1 MADLAASGA
10 RGDMRHVVAR
20 LERLPYCSWH
30 TKMRLIICTAWFF
43 DAFDS
48 IAIAYVL
55 PPLIGMWH
63 MTPQQ
68 IGSLIGIGFA
78 GQLVGAVGFGW
89 LAERWGRRR
98 SMLATLL
105 IFSLGALACA
115 GAPNY
120 DALWWLR
127 FIQGIGLGGEIPLMA
142 AYLNEFAKAEGRGRF
157 SLSVQVLFS
166 IGLLFVAIVSVY
178 VVPHWGWRWMFI
190 IGAIPALIAI
200 PMRSVLPESPR
211 WLASQGRNDEADQ
224 ALSRIETIAVHDGKP
239 VPALPADLPNVAE
252 AKPRIAELFKGMY
265 LRRTLSVWL
274 LWIGAYFVSYGIT
287 AWMPSLFRTVYKLG
301 VEQSLTYGLIMS
313 GIGLCGA
320 FSAVYLID
328 AIGRRRLLMLS
339 LGCCC
344 VPLIAFGFL
353 PQLSAAGTLA
363 LATAGFFCLSLSLIS
378 LATYTAEIY
387 PTHLRAL
394 GGGVASAWQR
404 GASMV
409 GTTVVGLILPV
420 WGIDA
425 VFVMFG
431 LFALM
436 GAIVAFFFAVENPC
450 AGARTHLARDREFQR
465 LAQSMAWAWGAAPAG
480 VLAREEP
487 ITNTSGSETSVRI
500 IRSLKVL
507 S

>member
-1 MADLAASGA
+1 MSAVTAGRGRAIIATSARLRPTAIMIWMPDLRAARAWGKTMTDITASA
-10 RGDMRHVVAR
+10 VRGDMRHVVAR

-55 PPLIGMWH
+55 PPLIGLWH
-63 MTPQQ
+63 LTPQQ

-78 GQLVGAVGFGW
+78 GQLVGALSFGW
-89 LAERWGRRR
+89 IAERWGRRN

-105 IFSLGALACA
+105 IFSLGSLACA
-115 GAPNY
+115 AASSH
-120 DALWWLR
+120 DMLWWLR

-142 AYLNEFAKAEGRGRF
+142 AYLNEFAHAKGRGRF
-157 SLSVQVLFS
+157 SLSTQVLFS
-166 IGLLFVAIVSVY
+166 VGLLAVAIVSVY

-190 IGAIPALIAI
+190 IGAVPALVAI

-211 WLASQGRNDEADQ
+211 WLASQGRHDEADH
-224 ALSRIETIAVHDGKP
+224 ALTRIETIAANDGKK
-239 VPALPADLPNVAE
+239 VPPLPADLPMVVH
-252 AKPRIAELFKGMY
+252 AKPRIVELFKGIY

-274 LWIGAYFVSYGIT
+274 IWIGAYFVSYGIT
-287 AWMPSLFRTVYKLG
+287 AWMPSLFRTVYKLP
-301 VEQSLTYGLIMS
+301 VEQSLIYGLIMS
-313 GIGLCGA
+313 GVGLCGTLLA
-320 FSAVYLID
+320 IYLIE
-328 AIGRRRLLMLS
+328 AIGRRPLFILS

-344 VPLIAFGFL
+344 VPLISFAFL
-353 PQLSAAGTLA
+353 PQLTAGWTLTI
-363 LATAGFFCLSLSLIS
+363 ATAGFFCLSLSLIS

-394 GGGVASAWQR
+394 GGGVASAFQR

-409 GTTVVGLILPV
+409 GTTVVGLVLPLY
-420 WGIDA
+420 GINA

-436 GAIVAFFFAVENPC
+436 GAIVAFLFAIET
-450 AGARTHLARDREFQR
+450 R
-465 LAQSMAWAWGAAPAG
+465 AQVLERVSPVAEPAA
-480 VLAREEP
+480 
-487 ITNTSGSETSVRI
+487 
-500 IRSLKVL
+500 
-507 S
+507 